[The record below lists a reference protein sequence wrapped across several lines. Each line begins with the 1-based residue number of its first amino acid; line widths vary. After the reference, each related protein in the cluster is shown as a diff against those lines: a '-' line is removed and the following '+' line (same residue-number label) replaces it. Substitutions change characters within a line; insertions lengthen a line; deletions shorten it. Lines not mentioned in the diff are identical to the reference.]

1 MSATVAFHLKIVDT
15 AGMKT
20 FKTLSAQLADRL
32 LKIQFVATAVSEQ
45 ADLSAFNK
53 KPSLRIILG
62 LLCIGLSYLI
72 GWPAVAGLGI
82 VAIKL
87 NQPLIAIIGGALIY
101 GLSHLVFI
109 LGMYLAGAEY
119 SVIFLRWLSRTGVE
133 KLQAW
138 SQP

>member
-1 MSATVAFHLKIVDT
+1 
-15 AGMKT
+15 MKR

-32 LKIQFVATAVSEQ
+32 LKIQFVSTAVSEQ
-45 ADLSAFNK
+45 ADLSAFKK
-53 KPSLRIILG
+53 KPSLLIIIG
-62 LLCIGLSYLI
+62 LLTIGFSYLI

-82 VAIKL
+82 IAIKL
-87 NQPLIAIIGGALIY
+87 NQPLIAIIGGPLTY

-119 SVIFLRWLSRTGVE
+119 TVIFLRWLSRTGVE
-133 KLQAW
+133 KLQEL

>member
-1 MSATVAFHLKIVDT
+1 
-15 AGMKT
+15 MKT
-20 FKTLSAQLADRL
+20 FKTLSARLADRL
-32 LKIQFVATAVSEQ
+32 LRIQFVSTAVSEE

-53 KPSLRIILG
+53 KPSLRIIAG

-87 NQPLIAIIGGALIY
+87 NQPLIAVLGGPLTY

-119 SVIFLRWLSRTGVE
+119 TVIFLRWLSRTGVE

-138 SQP
+138 GQTVQER

>member
-1 MSATVAFHLKIVDT
+1 
-15 AGMKT
+15 MKQ
-20 FKTLSAQLADRL
+20 FKTLPAQLADRL
-32 LKIQFVATAVSEQ
+32 LKIQFVSTAVSEQ
-45 ADLSAFNK
+45 ADLSAFK
-53 KPSLRIILG
+53 EKPSLLITIG
-62 LLCIGLSYLI
+62 LLTIGLSYLI

-87 NQPLIAIIGGALIY
+87 NQPLIAIIGGPLTY

-119 SVIFLRWLSRTGVE
+119 TVIFLRWLSRIGVE

-138 SQP
+138 SQA

>member
-1 MSATVAFHLKIVDT
+1 
-15 AGMKT
+15 MKT

-32 LKIQFVATAVSEQ
+32 LKIQFVSTAVSEQ
-45 ADLSAFNK
+45 ADLSAFK
-53 KPSLRIILG
+53 EKPSLLIIIG
-62 LLCIGLSYLI
+62 LLTIGLSYLI

-87 NQPLIAIIGGALIY
+87 NQPLIAIIGGPLTY

-119 SVIFLRWLSRTGVE
+119 TVIFLRWLSRTGVE
-133 KLQAW
+133 RLQAW
-138 SQP
+138 SQV